1 MEIRKNGA
9 FKNFYIPL
17 ILALV
22 VIAAIVA
29 VATSLGAREDA
40 EKSAKSRADDVPVV
54 ATPSEGNTEK
64 NTEGLPET
72 KADSGKAASFEKVT
86 KDETEDEECEPEEES
101 ASSDKDS
108 AVPTF
113 ISPVGGVVIKT
124 FSDSVPV
131 YSETMNDYRVHTGV
145 DVSAEEGEAVLAPA
159 DGTVGAV
166 WNDPLMGNC
175 MTIVHAGEF
184 VTTLKGLAEEFPEG
198 IAQGVAV
205 TAGQPVAT
213 VGETALV
220 EVAEEPH
227 VHFELTASGVQI
239 SDVQTFEAAWL
250 SSGSMSICE
259 WEVLQDGAGTLWL
272 SVNGGEEEQ
281 VSPGILRKRLASGSN
296 MFAFRFEGAGAAYLK
311 SFSDLNGTLLLF
323 R

>member
-1 MEIRKNGA
+1 MEIRKNSGNL
-9 FKNFYIPL
+9 KNFYIPL

-40 EKSAKSRADDVPVV
+40 ASSAKSRSDGVPVV
-54 ATPSEGNTEK
+54 ASPAEGDASDTREAV
-64 NTEGLPET
+64 PET
-72 KADSGKAASFEKVT
+72 KDKEGKHTSVEKEASQNDVNGAEGKADTAQEAPPE
-86 KDETEDEECEPEEES
+86 ETEASKEE
-101 ASSDKDS
+101 D

-166 WNDPLMGNC
+166 WSDPLMGNC

-220 EVAEEPH
+220 EVAESPH
-227 VHFELTASGVQI
+227 VHFELTASG
-239 SDVQTFEAAWL
+239 
-250 SSGSMSICE
+250 
-259 WEVLQDGAGTLWL
+259 
-272 SVNGGEEEQ
+272 EQ
-281 VSPGILRKRLASGSN
+281 VDPCMYVTFAAS
-296 MFAFRFEGAGAAYLK
+296 ETYEE
-311 SFSDLNGTLLLF
+311 
-323 R
+323 